1 MTSDRNSA
9 RLFAELVDEDGVSNG
24 VNEDRLV
31 EDLLPCFPTL
41 LAEVDAL
48 KVCGAY
54 GQQTA
59 WLQRRKWLR
68 LLEPVSAG
76 RVHVH
81 EGVGDRDDLVDPSLA
96 AGGRFLDLDDEFSA
110 GGVDFDGSRRSVAVF
125 LRHDAGERLIVV
137 VEGDDLDLVLARKQ
151 TVAKLVARNFVGRN
165 RTVGVVHIGLGLGGG
180 HLRIRARR
188 WIHRNERQL
197 KVRSRDR
204 CAIVVGDLSRHIDI
218 TERLAAA
225 AAEDVAT
232 RDP

>member
-24 VNEDRLV
+24 VNEDGLV

-81 EGVGDRDDLVDPSLA
+81 DLMVARVGHA
-96 AGGRFLDLDDEFSA
+96 E
-110 GGVDFDGSRRSVAVF
+110 
-125 LRHDAGERLIVV
+125 
-137 VEGDDLDLVLARKQ
+137 
-151 TVAKLVARNFVGRN
+151 VAKVNRSFDWIFVQPLFQCLE
-165 RTVGVVHIGLGLGGG
+165 VL
-180 HLRIRARR
+180 
-188 WIHRNERQL
+188 
-197 KVRSRDR
+197 
-204 CAIVVGDLSRHIDI
+204 
-218 TERLAAA
+218 
-225 AAEDVAT
+225 
-232 RDP
+232 